1 MKRFLRCAE
10 IPRRSH
16 DKRETL
22 RYIQQSQMIS
32 VLLKRFVHGVIVLWA
47 VATLTFLLLRLA
59 PGGPFD
65 SERKLPPEIIANLEA
80 KYHLNEPVL
89 EQYVRYLAGLAH
101 GDFGPSYKYLDRGVT
116 EIIADT
122 LPTSA
127 LLGILAVLF
136 TMVVSFP
143 LGFFAA
149 YYRESTIDRL
159 CLFIGTLGIS
169 LPNFILGALL
179 IWAVALQLGWLQAG
193 RWDDWSSVILPMVTL
208 GAAPAAYVS
217 ALLRSSLIETLGED
231 FVRTARAKGVREHS
245 VLARHALRNSLIP
258 ILTVMGPLT
267 ATLLTGSF
275 VVEYVFAIPG
285 MGRFFITAVTD
296 RDYPLIMGVTLVY
309 TAILVSANF
318 AVDLLYGWVDPR
330 IRTE

>member
-1 MKRFLRCAE
+1 
-10 IPRRSH
+10 
-16 DKRETL
+16 
-22 RYIQQSQMIS
+22 MIS

-47 VATLTFLLLRLA
+47 VATLTFLLLRLG

-122 LPTSA
+122 LPTSG

-169 LPNFILGALL
+169 LPNFIPGALL

-231 FVRTARAKGVREHS
+231 FVRTARAKGVREHA

-309 TAILVSANF
+309 TAILVSANL

>member
-1 MKRFLRCAE
+1 MTS
-10 IPRRSH
+10 I
-16 DKRETL
+16 
-22 RYIQQSQMIS
+22 
-32 VLLKRFVHGVIVLWA
+32 LLKRFVHGLIVLWA

-65 SERKLPPEIIANLEA
+65 SERKLPPEIIANLET

-101 GDFGPSYKYLDRGVT
+101 GDLGPSYKYLDRGVT
-116 EIIADT
+116 EVIADT

-127 LLGILAVLF
+127 LLGILAILF
-136 TMVVSFP
+136 TLVVSFP

-149 YYRESTIDRL
+149 SYRESIIDRL

-193 RWDDWSSVILPMVTL
+193 RWDDWSSVILPMITL
-208 GAAPAAYVS
+208 GAAPTAYVS

>member
-1 MKRFLRCAE
+1 
-10 IPRRSH
+10 
-16 DKRETL
+16 
-22 RYIQQSQMIS
+22 MIS
-32 VLLKRFVHGVIVLWA
+32 LLLQRFVHGMIVLWA
-47 VATLTFLLLRLA
+47 VATLTFILLRLA

-80 KYHLNEPVL
+80 KYHLDEPVV
-89 EQYVRYLAGLAH
+89 EQYLRYLTGLAR
-101 GDFGPSYKYLDRGVT
+101 GDLGPSYKYLDRGVT

-127 LLGILAVLF
+127 VLGGLAVLF
-136 TMVVSFP
+136 ALIASVP
-143 LGFFAA
+143 LGVFAA
-149 YYRESTIDRL
+149 YYRGSSIDRF
-159 CLFIGTLGIS
+159 CLFISTLGIS

-193 RWDDWSSVILPMVTL
+193 RWDDWSSAILPTITL
-208 GAAPAAYVS
+208 GAAPAAYLS
-217 ALLRSSLIETLGED
+217 ALLRASLIEILGED
-231 FVRTARAKGVREHS
+231 FVRTARAKGAHEYS
-245 VLARHALRNSLIP
+245 VITKHALRNSLIP

-318 AVDLLYGWVDPR
+318 TVDLLYGWVDPR

>member
-1 MKRFLRCAE
+1 
-10 IPRRSH
+10 
-16 DKRETL
+16 
-22 RYIQQSQMIS
+22 MIS
-32 VLLKRFVHGVIVLWA
+32 IVKRFVHGVIVLWA
-47 VATLTFLLLRLA
+47 VASLMFILLRLA

-80 KYHLNEPVL
+80 KYHLNDPVL
-89 EQYVRYLAGLAH
+89 EQYSRYLAGVAR
-101 GDFGPSYKYLDRGVT
+101 GDLGPSYKYLDRGVT

-127 LLGILAVLF
+127 LLGALAVIF
-136 TMVVSFP
+136 TVLVSFP
-143 LGFFAA
+143 LGLFAA
-149 YYRESTIDRL
+149 YYRESVIDRF
-159 CLFIGTLGIS
+159 CLFLATLGIS

-179 IWAVALQLGWLQAG
+179 IWAVALQLSWLQAG

-208 GAAPAAYVS
+208 GAAPAAYFS
-217 ALLRSSLIETLGED
+217 ALLRSTLIETLAED
-231 FVRTARAKGVREHS
+231 FVRTARAKGAREHS
-245 VLARHALRNSLIP
+245 VIARHALRNSLIP

-318 AVDLLYGWVDPR
+318 AVDLLYGWFDPR

>member
-1 MKRFLRCAE
+1 MTSL
-10 IPRRSH
+10 
-16 DKRETL
+16 
-22 RYIQQSQMIS
+22 
-32 VLLKRFVHGVIVLWA
+32 LLKRLVHGVIVLWA
-47 VATLTFLLLRLA
+47 VATLTFILLRLA

-89 EQYVRYLAGLAH
+89 EQYIRYLAGLAQ
-101 GDFGPSYKYLDRGVT
+101 GDFGPSYKYLDRDVT

-127 LLGILAVLF
+127 LLGALAVLF
-136 TMVVSFP
+136 AVIISFP
-143 LGFFAA
+143 LGLFAA
-149 YYRESTIDRL
+149 YYRESIIDRL
-159 CLFIGTLGIS
+159 CLFVATLGIS

-179 IWAVALQLGWLQAG
+179 IWIVALQFGWLQAG

-208 GAAPAAYVS
+208 GAAPAAYLA
-217 ALLRSSLIETLGED
+217 ALLRSNLIEILGED
-231 FVRTARAKGVREHS
+231 FVRTARAKGAREQA
-245 VLARHALRNSLIP
+245 VVANHALRNSLIP
-258 ILTVMGPLT
+258 ILTVMGPLI
-267 ATLLTGSF
+267 AALLTGSF

-309 TAILVSANF
+309 TAILVSANL
-318 AVDLLYGWVDPR
+318 AVDFLYGWVDPR
-330 IRTE
+330 IRGQ

>member
-1 MKRFLRCAE
+1 MTSL
-10 IPRRSH
+10 
-16 DKRETL
+16 
-22 RYIQQSQMIS
+22 
-32 VLLKRFVHGVIVLWA
+32 LLKRLIHGVIVLWA
-47 VATLTFLLLRLA
+47 VATLTFILLRLA

-89 EQYVRYLAGLAH
+89 EQYVRYLAGLAR
-101 GDFGPSYKYLDRGVT
+101 GDLGPSYKYLDRGVT

-136 TMVVSFP
+136 AVSVSFP
-143 LGFFAA
+143 LGLFAA
-149 YYRESTIDRL
+149 NYRESVIDRL
-159 CLFIGTLGIS
+159 CLFVATLGIS

-179 IWAVALQLGWLQAG
+179 IWIVALQFGWLQAG

-208 GAAPAAYVS
+208 GAAPAAYLS
-217 ALLRSSLIETLGED
+217 ALLRSNLIEILNED
-231 FVRTARAKGVREHS
+231 FVRTARAKGAREQA
-245 VLARHALRNSLIP
+245 VIAKHALRNSLIP
-258 ILTVMGPLT
+258 ILTVMGPLI
-267 ATLLTGSF
+267 AALLTGSF

-309 TAILVSANF
+309 TAILVSANL